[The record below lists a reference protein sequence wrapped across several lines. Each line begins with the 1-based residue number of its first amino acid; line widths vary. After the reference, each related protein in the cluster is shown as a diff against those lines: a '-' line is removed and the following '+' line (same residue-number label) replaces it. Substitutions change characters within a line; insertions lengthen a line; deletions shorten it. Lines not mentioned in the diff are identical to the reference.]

1 MAKLCSASLMP
12 NLVVLV
18 IEGLQ
23 PAYLG
28 PYGNTWVN
36 TPAWNQLAAASLL
49 LERNW
54 LDAPGLPEFYRA
66 AWTGQPSWASSEKR
80 CIEKQPTSNDAAQP
94 RRSAIQSLP
103 AALTAAGYRTILQ
116 SDDPLLAML
125 PGADDFE
132 ERIELPLDAPTEPA
146 ADWTETAF
154 ARFFAA
160 ASDTLE
166 NLARD
171 TLDGLCKPFALWLH
185 TGLLGRVWDAPYEYR
200 SRFAEEDDPEPTDL
214 LDPPTGVVPAN
225 TDPDELLGIRQA
237 YAGQIALL
245 DECLA
250 AFLEAWD
257 NDPRSQETWLVVL
270 GARGYPLGEHGRWGW
285 HNSVGQAA
293 AGTGSANNNSEFAGH
308 ELLHSVAMIRAPDRA
323 RATERAAV
331 LAQPCDLWATVA
343 EVLQLSTK
351 PAASPQPW
359 PTGSWWSA
367 PLFTAEWAA
376 RDRLFIATGTDTG
389 TDQNQLQTA
398 QWWFAGRGS
407 AETAT
412 KHAEHEHH
420 SNDQTRLY
428 LLPEDYFGVNNVAN
442 RCAAEAT
449 ALAELLAAWQRS
461 RAEQNPQ
468 LALQPLPEVLT
479 QAVM

>member
-1 MAKLCSASLMP
+1 MS

-49 LERNW
+49 LERHW
-54 LDAPGLPEFYRA
+54 LDAPGLADFYRA
-66 AWTGQPSWASSEKR
+66 AWSGQPSWAKSGVLDSGFG
-80 CIEKQPTSNDAAQP
+80 IEGEPKQPTPEDAAQAC
-94 RRSAIQSLP
+94 RLATSSLP
-103 AALTAAGYRTILQ
+103 GALTAAGYRTVLL
-116 SDDPLLAML
+116 SDDSMLAEL

-146 ADWTETAF
+146 ADWTETAL

-160 ASDTLE
+160 ASDTL
-166 NLARD
+166 
-171 TLDGLCKPFALWLH
+171 DGLSEPFALWLH
-185 TGLLGRVWDAPYEYR
+185 TGLLGRVWDAPYDYR

-214 LDPPTGVVPAN
+214 LDPPTGVVPVN
-225 TDPDELLGIRQA
+225 VDPDELLGIRQA

-257 NDPRSQETWLVVL
+257 NDPRSKETWLVVL

-285 HNSVGQAA
+285 
-293 AGTGSANNNSEFAGH
+293 TPGSQTPGDRGHEDVAVEFVGH

-343 EVLQLSTK
+343 EVLALPTANAESI
-351 PAASPQPW
+351 AW

-367 PLFTAEWAA
+367 PLFTAEWPA
-376 RDRLFIATGTDTG
+376 RDRLFIATGTEQD
-389 TDQNQLQTA
+389 QLQTA
-398 QWWFAGRGS
+398 QWWYAGKGNAEIS
-407 AETAT
+407 A

-428 LLPEDYFGVNNVAN
+428 LLPEDYFGVSNVAN

-449 ALAELLAAWQRS
+449 ALAELLAAWQQS
-461 RAEQNPQ
+461 RPAQDPK

-479 QAVM
+479 HAVM

>member
-1 MAKLCSASLMP
+1 MQ

-49 LERNW
+49 LERHW
-54 LDAPGLPEFYRA
+54 LDAPGLAEFYRA
-66 AWTGQPSWASSEKR
+66 AWTGQPSWARSDDLRKD
-80 CIEKQPTSNDAAQP
+80 KQPTPKDTAQAC
-94 RRSAIQSLP
+94 RLATSSLP
-103 AALTAAGYRTILQ
+103 GALTAAGYRTVLL
-116 SDDPLLAML
+116 SDDSMLAEL

-132 ERIELPLDAPTEPA
+132 ERIELPLDAPTEPG
-146 ADWTETAF
+146 ADWTETAL

-160 ASDTLE
+160 ASDTL
-166 NLARD
+166 D
-171 TLDGLCKPFALWLH
+171 TLREPFALWLH

-200 SRFAEEDDPEPTDL
+200 ERFAEEDDPAPTDL
-214 LDPPTGVVPAN
+214 IDPPNGVVPAN
-225 TDPDELLGIRQA
+225 ADPDELLGIRQA

-250 AFLEAWD
+250 AFLDAWD
-257 NDPRSQETWLVVL
+257 NDPRSKETWLVVL

-285 HNSVGQAA
+285 KNSVGQAVPD
-293 AGTGSANNNSEFAGH
+293 TGSAEFAGH
-308 ELLHSVAMIRAPDRA
+308 ELLHSAALIRAPDRA
-323 RATERAAV
+323 RATERSAV

-343 EVLQLSTK
+343 EVLALPT
-351 PAASPQPW
+351 ASAESITW

-376 RDRLFIATGTDTG
+376 RDRMFIATGTDQ
-389 TDQNQLQTA
+389 DQIQTA
-398 QWWFAGRGS
+398 QWWYAGAAS
-407 AETAT
+407 AETSAE
-412 KHAEHEHH
+412 HAEHAHH

-428 LLPEDYFGVNNVAN
+428 LLPEDYFGVSNVAN
-442 RCAAEAT
+442 RCAAEAV
-449 ALAELLAAWQRS
+449 ALAELLAAWQRAK
-461 RAEQNPQ
+461 AEQDSQ
-468 LALQPLPEVLT
+468 FALQPLPEVLT